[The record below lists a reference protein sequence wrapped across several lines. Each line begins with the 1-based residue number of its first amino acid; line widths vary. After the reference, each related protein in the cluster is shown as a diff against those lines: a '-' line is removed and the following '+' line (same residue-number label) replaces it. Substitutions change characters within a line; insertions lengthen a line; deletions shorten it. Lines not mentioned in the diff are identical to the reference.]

1 MAHLTGRILTAL
13 ALGGALI
20 AAVPAQADR
29 GDWHHGDRGGWH
41 GDRGWHG
48 GWGDRGYRRY
58 DHDDAGLAIGVGI
71 LGLAIGAAAASDRD
85 RGYYYAPPPPPPPY
99 GYYRPYYDDPYGY

>member
-1 MAHLTGRILTAL
+1 MSAL

-41 GDRGWHG
+41 GDRGYHG
-48 GWGDRGYRRY
+48 GWGGRGYRRY
-58 DHDDAGLAIGVGI
+58 DHDDAGLAIGAGI
-71 LGLAIGAAAASDRD
+71 LGLAIGAAVASDHD
-85 RGYYYAPPPPPPPY
+85 RGYYYAPPPPPPPPPPPY

>member
-1 MAHLTGRILTAL
+1 MSAL

-48 GWGDRGYRRY
+48 GWGDRGYRGYRRY
-58 DHDDAGLAIGVGI
+58 DHDDAGLAIGAGI
-71 LGLAIGAAAASDRD
+71 LGLAIGAAVASDHD